1 FLRRRP
7 TGWYWNYN
15 RPESPTDLTDL
26 RGGGGA
32 PVQVIEAATGR
43 VLGTVDAARAD
54 ATVHTGAVYV
64 HQGRTFRVE
73 DYDDDV
79 AAVTEVEVGYRTRAH
94 TDKHVSIVRT
104 GTTKNWGPITD
115 RKSTRLNSSHVST
128 S

>member
-1 FLRRRP
+1 VLAPHLCAAAAEVPLTEADQDRFGPASTPLLRDLVARGFLRRRP

-54 ATVHTGAVYV
+54 APCTPARCTC
-64 HQGRTFRVE
+64 
-73 DYDDDV
+73 
-79 AAVTEVEVGYRTRAH
+79 TRAEPSAW
-94 TDKHVSIVRT
+94 TPTRT
-104 GTTKNWGPITD
+104 
-115 RKSTRLNSSHVST
+115 T
-128 S
+128 SPP